1 MNHRQYVGDPNHY
14 DLMTEWQFEYV
25 TNLPEV
31 TPATRF
37 LDLGCGSLR
46 LGKKLIPWLNQRCYT
61 GVDRNREAVEAG
73 IKLECA
79 PVDIMQKQPQFVFTD
94 VWDFDIIDRVDVI
107 WAQAVFNH
115 INMESIGRCMRMM
128 GLITLPHTVFYFTYW
143 PGEYK
148 PLDDDTYTFAKHN
161 VPKTFE
167 QLDKVFSKLCWHLEE
182 TGEKTPLGQ
191 TICRATKQ
199 SLK

>member
-1 MNHRQYVGDPNHY
+1 MIDHRNWVGDPAHY
-14 DLMTEWQFEYV
+14 DAMTEWQFDYV

-31 TPATRF
+31 NPHTRF

-46 LGKKLIPWLNQRCYT
+46 LGKKLIPWLEPNCYI
-61 GVDRNREAVEAG
+61 GLDRNQQVVEAG
-73 IKLECA
+73 IINELGVEHLESH
-79 PVDIMQKQPQFVFTD
+79 KPQFVFTD

-115 INMESIGRCMRMM
+115 INLESIGRCMRMM

-143 PGEYK
+143 PGEYR
-148 PLDDDTYTFAKHN
+148 PLDDDTYSFNKTN

-167 QLDKVFSKLCWHLEE
+167 QLETLFNKLCWNLEE
-182 TGEKTPLGQ
+182 TGDKTVLGQ
-191 TICRATKQ
+191 TICRASKQ
-199 SLK
+199 